1 MKYSISPTFFKLCLG
16 FLLLLPVCLN
26 AQQTFKANVIDID
39 KKPVPMAVVLVLDE
53 NNNEKASA
61 MTDSLGFFEIVLPS
75 DLQNMWLFVQAFGYI
90 AFRESLSSAVQHTT
104 FEIAPN
110 AVMMEEVMVQSKHLA
125 VERSASCY
133 TITNI
138 STSPIASGRSIVEV
152 LKYAPLVTVST
163 SGELE
168 ILNKGTA
175 TIYVNGRKSNI
186 DPKRIPA
193 ENIEKIEVITSP
205 GSEYPSTER
214 NGILN
219 IVLKKAPGDGVSGNI
234 TIMDNQKE
242 YWGLNSPE
250 FNLYLSMQKKK
261 INASLIAGVFYDPY
275 NSSQDNKYIYNNH
288 QRVEN
293 NIRDMQRTLSESLHL
308 LLDWNIKPNQV
319 IGIQLGGVLSH
330 PFMDQTITESRYFI
344 SDSQSG
350 GPDSTDVTTRYL
362 ESKLQY
368 TLFGN
373 LNYSLKINDKQNLT
387 LDFFY
392 SRKAKDSPQHYKSQK
407 QYLGDTICSEYLTQS
422 SSITDALDF
431 KAAYKYQINEQLLFQ
446 AGLNTYG
453 AMVNYNFL
461 VKNRIGTEAD
471 ETQRNLFD
479 FNDITSALYAK
490 INWDISSIFSLSAG
504 LRGEYYCY
512 KGVQKVT
519 NEKVSDKMPGLFPS
533 LSLVYNAGKNNVF
546 ALDFTSGLN
555 LPGYSQR
562 NPFKVYYS
570 PSLYQANDISL
581 SPCKHYDVDFTYTLF
596 HEYLLNLSYSFTKE
610 AWAQFYLPEDNGVTR
625 ITELNYGNSHRL
637 YGSISADKYLFND
650 FLALSALFS
659 LSYRI
664 YDVTSEAIT
673 AYNPTSPL
681 SYSFDLSLSTALD
694 KKQSW
699 RLSTRFQYSSPYSGA
714 GWTMLDNWYLG
725 ADVSKEFE
733 NCALAFGVDDILDWH
748 VNYKLNTET
757 YSFVQNNFHYSRTY
771 WIAFHMKFG
780 NRRTRDVRKHSST
793 IQGRL

>member
-1 MKYSISPTFFKLCLG
+1 MKKTSSTLLILCLG
-16 FLLLLPVCLN
+16 LLLLLPACLN
-26 AQQTFKANVIDID
+26 AQQTFKANVIDRD
-39 KKPVPMAVVLVLDE
+39 KVPVPMAVVLVLDE

-61 MTDSLGFFEIVLPS
+61 VTDSSGNFELILPQ
-75 DLQNMWLFVQAFGYI
+75 DLQDKWLFVQSFGY
-90 AFRESLSSAVQHTT
+90 AALREPLSSAVQRTT
-104 FEIAPN
+104 FEIVPD
-110 AVMMEEVMVQSKHLA
+110 AVMMEEVTVQSKHLA
-125 VERSASCY
+125 VERTANCY

-138 STSPIASGRSIVEV
+138 STSPLAPGRSIVDV
-152 LKYAPLVTVST
+152 LKYAPLVSIST

-175 TIYVNGRKSNI
+175 SIYVNGRKSNI
-186 DPKRIPA
+186 NPKKIPA
-193 ENIEKIEVITSP
+193 ENIEKIEVITTP

-219 IVLKKAPGDGVSGNI
+219 IVLKKAPGDGVSGSI

-242 YWGLNSPE
+242 NWKLNSPE

-261 INASLIAGVFYDPY
+261 INASIIAGVFYDPY
-275 NSSQDNKYIYNNH
+275 ISKQENKYKYQNN
-288 QRVEN
+288 QAVEN

-319 IGIQLGGVLSH
+319 IGIQLGGTLSH
-330 PFMDQTITESRYFI
+330 PFIDQTTTDSRYFI
-344 SDSQSG
+344 PDSQNSR
-350 GPDSTDVTTRYL
+350 PDSTDVTTRNL
-362 ESKLQY
+362 DSKLQY

-373 LNYSLKINDKQNLT
+373 LNYSLKINDNQNLT

-407 QYLGDTICSEYLTQS
+407 QYLGDTILSEYLTQS

-431 KAAYKYQINEQLLFQ
+431 KAAYKFQINDNLMFQ

-453 AMVNYNFL
+453 AMVNYIFL
-461 VKNRIGTEAD
+461 VENKIGTEAD
-471 ETQRNLFD
+471 ETQSNKFD

-490 INWDISSIFSLSAG
+490 IDWDISSKFSLSAG

-512 KGVQKVT
+512 KGIQKVT
-519 NEKVSDKMPGLFPS
+519 NDIVSDQMPDIFPS
-533 LSLVYNAGKNNVF
+533 LSLVYNAGRNNVF

-555 LPGYSQR
+555 IPGYSQR

-581 SPCKHYDVDFTYTLF
+581 NPCKHYDVDFTYTLF
-596 HEYLLNLSYSFTKE
+596 QDYMLNLSYSFTKE

-637 YGSISADKYLFND
+637 YGSISADKYLFHD
-650 FLALSALFS
+650 YLAMSALFS

-681 SYSFDLSLSTALD
+681 SFSFDLSLSTALD

-714 GWTMLDNWYLG
+714 GWTMSDNWFLG

-733 NCALAFGVDDILDWH
+733 NCVLAFGVDDILDWH
-748 VNYKLNTET
+748 INYKLNTT
-757 YSFVQNNFHYSRTY
+757 AYSFEQNNFHYSRTY
-771 WIAFHMKFG
+771 WIAFHVRFG
-780 NRRTRDVRKHSST
+780 NQRTRDVRKHSST